1 MKISPEY
8 KSNLQVFFCKNDFR
22 ELSGPLSRRTRT
34 LNLDYMKPDL
44 FFEVAKNKFTGL
56 YAQNGIMA
64 LINLITLI
72 YNFAYQN
79 RSKFDRLPAPSEM
92 LIAIEDAYEISRSL
106 KVEGKSMYGLIFRRM
121 FKDIDS
127 YQLFESLIYTT
138 TEKEFETLKKYLS
151 ELKTSEEEVN
161 TKALLENM
169 SKSLFESRI
178 DEKTKELEETIK
190 EYKEKIETSKK
201 ELEKQKGLLIEER
214 MKLRTNE
221 TTQPEINKINLNG
234 GNLVLSENNSTIVR
248 NFNDSTEYI
257 KRAESVFNSIN
268 NANWTKISSMSFI
281 KNNHQEFI
289 NSMVDFAPD
298 LDYKIFEDGILL
310 CNNGIGLAINAT
322 QDENGNIT
330 YNFFAST
337 QIIPSTYI
345 DTICNDYMNVF
356 CSLINETPFDIT
368 INALVY
374 NDTTLPFDSV
384 MENVYNLNA
393 QVTSFEELNKIISEL
408 ELVCEEKNR
417 VLESCIEMI
426 DSHSKKLVR

>member
-1 MKISPEY
+1 MK
-8 KSNLQVFFCKNDFR
+8 V
-22 ELSGPLSRRTRT
+22 
-34 LNLDYMKPDL
+34 
-44 FFEVAKNKFTGL
+44 
-56 YAQNGIMA
+56 
-64 LINLITLI
+64 
-72 YNFAYQN
+72 
-79 RSKFDRLPAPSEM
+79 
-92 LIAIEDAYEISRSL
+92 
-106 KVEGKSMYGLIFRRM
+106 
-121 FKDIDS
+121 
-127 YQLFESLIYTT
+127 
-138 TEKEFETLKKYLS
+138 
-151 ELKTSEEEVN
+151 
-161 TKALLENM
+161 
-169 SKSLFESRI
+169 
-178 DEKTKELEETIK
+178 